1 MYSGL
6 GSRTIPPNAVMNG
19 VDLKIQVGLKTQ
31 VDLKTRYVTKWAG
44 ARSMLDAHRVRL
56 IKRYVVAVCLLRS
69 VGAGSGYQQNPRRIR
84 MEKVQKWKAAAGL
97 VTGLAGLLALSG
109 PALAAD
115 CPIKIGGLAPLS
127 APGSV
132 TGGEAMRVA
141 MLLAERDINA
151 AGGVLGCDI
160 EVVIADTEGLPE
172 KARALMEKL
181 ITQDGVVA
189 VGGGYHSSVGVAGK
203 DIANDRGIPVV
214 FAETWNDTITGDK
227 QKYIFR
233 IAPLSSWASG
243 VIWKFAAQAPGVKKV
258 VIVTENTDYGIPAAA
273 ECEKGL
279 ASKGISS
286 TTFGVDI
293 GTQDFAGIVERVK
306 AENPDYLIV
315 LLTGEAGF
323 NYAQQ
328 AADAGVGPQDMMF
341 HANQSG
347 LESKA
352 FWENVPD
359 GNLSFMARIGVPE
372 TMYNE
377 SALKMANDYKEQT
390 GKTGVESYA
399 LEAYDSI
406 GVIAQAINEAGST
419 GGDAIVDALENISHE
434 GTLGRI
440 YFPYGTKKDPSA
452 DGKGDEWWHQ
462 WPDPAITMVQYQKE
476 GEASNTMTIVYP
488 DVYKTG
494 DAIYVGH

>member
-1 MYSGL
+1 
-6 GSRTIPPNAVMNG
+6 
-19 VDLKIQVGLKTQ
+19 
-31 VDLKTRYVTKWAG
+31 
-44 ARSMLDAHRVRL
+44 
-56 IKRYVVAVCLLRS
+56 
-69 VGAGSGYQQNPRRIR
+69 

-97 VTGLAGLLALSG
+97 VTGLASLLALSG
-109 PALAAD
+109 PALAAVD

-141 MLLAERDINA
+141 MMLAERDINA

-160 EVVIADTEGLPE
+160 DVVIADTEGLPE

-419 GGDAIVDALENISHE
+419 NGDAIVEALENISHE

-440 YFPYGTKKDPSA
+440 YFPYGTKKDPSV

-476 GEASNTMTIVYP
+476 GEPSNTMTIVYP

>member
-1 MYSGL
+1 
-6 GSRTIPPNAVMNG
+6 
-19 VDLKIQVGLKTQ
+19 
-31 VDLKTRYVTKWAG
+31 
-44 ARSMLDAHRVRL
+44 MLDAHRVRL